1 MPSYSFRL
9 DKIISQHTGLGKRDV
24 KLLLARQ
31 RVLVDGNL
39 CSDADRVIGQFTQV
53 QIDDDIVQ
61 SNKPIYVALNKPKG
75 VVSATSD
82 AEHKTVLELLPVEFA
97 GLHIAG
103 RLDLNSTG
111 LLLLTNDGSWSSRIT
126 GPDTKLVKR
135 YRVTVQNPLRDE
147 YIQAFAEG
155 MYFDYEN
162 ITTAP
167 AQLLIVSEYVADV
180 TLTEGRY
187 HQIKRMFGRF
197 RNPVVAL
204 HRYQVGSL
212 SLPADLEEGD
222 HWKLSKTEAE
232 GVFVS

>member
-31 RVLVDGNL
+31 RVLVDDVV
-39 CSDADRVIGQFTQV
+39 CTTADTLIGQFTQV
-53 QIDDDIVQ
+53 QIDGDIVQ
-61 SNKPIYVALNKPKG
+61 SKQPVYIVLNKPKG
-75 VVSATSD
+75 VVSATTD
-82 AEHKTVLELLPVEFA
+82 AVHQTVLQLLPSEFSN
-97 GLHIAG
+97 LHIAG

-111 LLLLTNDGSWSSRIT
+111 LMLLTNDGSWSSRIT
-126 GPDTKLVKR
+126 GPDTKLAKR
-135 YRVTVQNPLRDE
+135 YRVTVQNPLGED
-147 YIQAFAEG
+147 YIQAFVEG
-155 MYFDYEN
+155 MYFAFED

-167 AQLLIVSEYVADV
+167 AQLQIVSDYVADV

-204 HRYQVGSL
+204 HRYQVGGL
-212 SLPADLEEGD
+212 CLPADLAEGEY
-222 HWKLSKTEAE
+222 WQLSKLEAE
-232 GVFVS
+232 GVFTS

>member
-31 RVLVDGNL
+31 RVLVDDVV
-39 CSDADRVIGQFTQV
+39 CTTADTLIGQFTQV
-53 QIDDDIVQ
+53 QIDGDIVQ
-61 SNKPIYVALNKPKG
+61 SKQPVYIVLNKPKG
-75 VVSATSD
+75 VVSATTD
-82 AEHKTVLELLPVEFA
+82 AVHQTVLQLLPSEFSN
-97 GLHIAG
+97 LHIAG

-111 LLLLTNDGSWSSRIT
+111 LMLLTNDGSWSSRIT
-126 GPDTKLVKR
+126 GRDTKLAKR
-135 YRVTVQNPLRDE
+135 YRVTVQNPLGED
-147 YIQAFAEG
+147 YIQAFVEG
-155 MYFDYEN
+155 MYFAFED

-167 AQLLIVSEYVADV
+167 AQLQIVSDYVADV

-204 HRYQVGSL
+204 HRYQVGGL
-212 SLPADLEEGD
+212 CLPADLAKGEY
-222 HWKLSKTEAE
+222 WQLSKLEAE
-232 GVFVS
+232 GVFTS

>member
-9 DKIISQHTGLGKRDV
+9 DKIISQHTGLGKRGV

-31 RVLVDGNL
+31 WVLVDGNF
-39 CSDADRVIGQFTQV
+39 CTDADRVIGQFTKV

-61 SNKPIYVALNKPKG
+61 HNQPVYILINKPKG

-82 AEHKTVLELLPVEFA
+82 TEHKTVLDLLPAEFSN
-97 GLHIAG
+97 LHIAG

-126 GPDTKLVKR
+126 GPETKLAKR
-135 YRVTVQNPLRDE
+135 YRVTLQNPLSEE

-155 MYFDYEN
+155 MYFGYED

-167 AQLLIVSEYVADV
+167 AQLQIVSDYVTDV
-180 TLTEGRY
+180 ILTEGRY
-187 HQIKRMFGRF
+187 HQIKRMYGRF
-197 RNPVVAL
+197 RNPVLAL

-212 SLPADLEEGD
+212 RLPADFAVGD
-222 HWKLSKTEAE
+222 YRQLSKVEAE
-232 GVFVS
+232 GVFAS